1 MSTNE
6 NLKQL
11 SIAEQRATKLVADAR
26 EGTYNEKKKK
36 KSRRRRFLIPD
47 IFLFRTSETY
57 SRGKEGST
65 GEIGAVQIRKGIRVQ
80 KYRIERMFFS
90 SSSLFRFAITDTSFC
105 QTQFLGGSEQKIK
118 NDIAKATDVDID
130 AMKQEFETNKKSGVK
145 LLVDIVQKVEY
156 SVPQALKDIYRES

>member
-47 IFLFRTSETY
+47 IFFVQNVRNVFERQRRKHRRNWS
-57 SRGKEGST
+57 ST
-65 GEIGAVQIRKGIRVQ
+65 DPKRHQ
-80 KYRIERMFFS
+80 S
-90 SSSLFRFAITDTSFC
+90 S
-105 QTQFLGGSEQKIK
+105 
-118 NDIAKATDVDID
+118 
-130 AMKQEFETNKKSGVK
+130 
-145 LLVDIVQKVEY
+145 KV
-156 SVPQALKDIYRES
+156 